1 MERLDHLESEMFY
14 GLVCAVKC
22 HRPADYLVDFLDGDS
37 CIVNCTVDNNTI
49 DFDMA
54 LDNAHS
60 LAELVKCALNTYFN
74 EEGYEWY
81 VHSEPNFFAHNGD
94 EATDDF
100 IIKNGG
106 IVQYQLF
113 KDPITKE

>member
-1 MERLDHLESEMFY
+1 MERLDHMESEMFN
-14 GLVCAVKC
+14 GLVFAVKC

-37 CIVNCTVDNNTI
+37 CIVNCTVDNNAI

-60 LAELVKCALNTYFN
+60 LARLVSVALNTYFN

-81 VHSEPNFFAHNGD
+81 VHSEPNFFAHNGE

-100 IIKNGG
+100 IIENGG

-113 KDPITKE
+113 KDKIIKE

>member
-1 MERLDHLESEMFY
+1 MFD
-14 GLVCAVKC
+14 GLVYAVKC

-54 LDNAHS
+54 LDNAYS
-60 LAELVKCALNTYFN
+60 LAQLVKTALNTYFD
-74 EEGYEWY
+74 EEGYEWH
-81 VHSEPNFFAHNGD
+81 VRLEPNFFSYNGE

-100 IIKNGG
+100 VIENGG
-106 IVQYQLF
+106 TVQYQLF
-113 KDPITKE
+113 KDPITRG